1 MPTSKAYEN
10 GLDRL
15 VCRSE
20 YLRLSKIDMARE
32 CDISG
37 ARPKRGG
44 KIHRRGL
51 AKKKGG
57 IGMHVTK
64 ATPRWH
70 FPNLKTK
77 RVWVPELK
85 KFVTVK
91 ATARAFKTLSK
102 NGTYKTLAKAG
113 VVH

>member
-1 MPTSKAYEN
+1 MPTSLAWKNA
-10 GLDRL
+10 LDASSDRF
-15 VCRSE
+15 E
-20 YLRLSKIDMARE
+20 YLGFSHIPMARK
-32 CDISG
+32 CDITG

-70 FPNLKTK
+70 SPNLKTK

-102 NGTYKTLAKAG
+102 NGAYKTLADAG
-113 VVH
+113 VV